1 MKINNLVAELA
12 KQNLT
17 NDEILWY
24 KFCENFNLDCNLIE
38 NNFYRLFKDCVGLRD
53 AS

>member
-1 MKINNLVAELA
+1 MTGSFKVSGKLSSLNGFSNS
-12 KQNLT
+12 
-17 NDEILWY
+17 
-24 KFCENFNLDCNLIE
+24 LIE